1 MAKKR
6 QTRSE
11 FRRTNL
17 KQGLNHP
24 TYIYA
29 RVGDDYRY
37 LGIIHAKITDGIQNV
52 PLTKNP
58 NPKDKRASYVRPVPQ
73 QAHRASFGA
82 RLQGWSFSDSD
93 KEKIKK
99 LKK

>member
-6 QTRSE
+6 QTKSE

-17 KQGLNHP
+17 KDGKNHP

-29 RVGDDYRY
+29 KIGDKYEY
-37 LGIIHAKITDGIQNV
+37 LGITHAKITKGVKNIR
-52 PLTKNP
+52 LEKNP
-58 NPKDKRASYVRPVPQ
+58 NPKDKRTAYVRPNVQ
-73 QAHRASFGA
+73 QAHKSSFGA
-82 RLQGWSFSDSD
+82 RLKGWFFSDSD
-93 KEKIKK
+93 KEKIER

>member
-6 QTRSE
+6 QSKSE

-17 KQGLNHP
+17 KDGKNHP

-29 RVGDDYRY
+29 KVGEEYCY
-37 LGIIHAKITDGIQNV
+37 LGITHAKITKGVQNIR
-52 PLTKNP
+52 LDNNP
-58 NPKDKRASYVRPVPQ
+58 NPKDKRTAYVRPTAQ
-73 QAHRASFGA
+73 KSHRSSFGGK
-82 RLQGWSFSDSD
+82 LKGWFFGDSD
-93 KEKIKK
+93 KEKINK